1 MRWPSLMAAVAA
13 EVAVAAEAAEV
24 VVVAVAAEVAEVVA
38 AAVAEVAAAGAV
50 EVVAEAV
57 EVALAAARLMPME
70 PPLGAA
76 GAAAGAALAVT
87 APRLK
92 RVSIRGRYVRKI
104 RCSGR
109 DGSRSGV
116 FLPLALDDIFT
127 MTSRLTA
134 LVSIFLVPVLPGWA
148 AEFELRLEGATAAA
162 FSGTGEVVT
171 ADGTVSPL
179 RIAGMVPAQ
188 YRFRGRAV
196 VLRLNVTGGPLT
208 AQLYQEGHLVGQGMT
223 SGGPGQV
230 TLSAGVAPGGT
241 GWGDRHDG
249 PSGR

>member
-13 EVAVAAEAAEV
+13 
-24 VVVAVAAEVAEVVA
+24 
-38 AAVAEVAAAGAV
+38 

-188 YRFRGRAV
+188 YRFRGYAV

-230 TLSAGVAPGGT
+230 TLSAGVALRRYGL
-241 GWGDRHDG
+241 
-249 PSGR
+249 GRPP

>member
-13 EVAVAAEAAEV
+13 EV
-24 VVVAVAAEVAEVVA
+24 VVAVAAEVVVAVVAEVAVAAVAAEVVA

-179 RIAGMVPAQ
+179 QIAGMVPTQ

-230 TLSAGVAPGGT
+230 TLSAGVALRRYGL
-241 GWGDRHDG
+241 
-249 PSGR
+249 GRPP